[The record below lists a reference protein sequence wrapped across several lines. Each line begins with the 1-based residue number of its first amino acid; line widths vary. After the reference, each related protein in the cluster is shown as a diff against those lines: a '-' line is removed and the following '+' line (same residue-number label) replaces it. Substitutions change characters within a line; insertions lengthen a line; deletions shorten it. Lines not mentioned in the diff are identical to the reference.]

1 MKTPRVV
8 SLRVRREFSAATHKT
23 PEQAGV
29 SGATLPRSSK
39 EGVQM
44 LRLQTRAVM
53 LEATQAVELEP
64 GVVLP
69 PGYYTG
75 AETRTG
81 LATVSGDVSWTKPEY
96 KIELTKDQL
105 TSIGARVSPNL
116 TSMKVDVTK
125 FVRSGELAVT

>member
-1 MKTPRVV
+1 
-8 SLRVRREFSAATHKT
+8 
-23 PEQAGV
+23 
-29 SGATLPRSSK
+29 
-39 EGVQM
+39 M

-81 LATVSGDVSWTKPEY
+81 LATASGDVSWTKPEY